1 MGQLWQIE
9 VMRASALELEN
20 GRQDDS
26 EKPAI
31 ATLVEDHVPE
41 IKKPLRKIGRPEAS
55 SSKSFS
61 NSIGLSPGYSAGA
74 LKSSRM
80 SGSTRAAA
88 LHLRERLSCRVRSGG
103 QAGVAL
109 FWHR

>member
-41 IKKPLRKIGRPEAS
+41 IKKPLRKIGRLEN
-55 SSKSFS
+55 K
-61 NSIGLSPGYSAGA
+61 
-74 LKSSRM
+74 
-80 SGSTRAAA
+80 
-88 LHLRERLSCRVRSGG
+88 RE
-103 QAGVAL
+103 L
-109 FWHR
+109 FQKLFEQHRIVTGI

>member
-31 ATLVEDHVPE
+31 ATLVEDHDPE
-41 IKKPLRKIGRPEAS
+41 IKKPLRKIGRLEN
-55 SSKSFS
+55 K
-61 NSIGLSPGYSAGA
+61 
-74 LKSSRM
+74 
-80 SGSTRAAA
+80 
-88 LHLRERLSCRVRSGG
+88 RE
-103 QAGVAL
+103 L
-109 FWHR
+109 FQKLFEQHRIVTGI